1 VASRGRDPSH
11 VCATVGKVNEME
23 WRGLWKDTRPATRL
37 LMYGYLTSPPNSASK
52 SGVDIPINV
61 VLGVAQ
67 ASCCTLCLYGREAC
81 KTVGRYLWC
90 LCIVAVAMEHSP
102 LFCPSCECP
111 APSAIVM
118 VDLPLF
124 SSWASIGSEDCH
136 WNQYLRNCPI
146 LNWWKMVV
154 YGQIL
159 HVVFGGPSHFFLALL
174 MLSDTIR

>member
-1 VASRGRDPSH
+1 VASGGRDPSYG
-11 VCATVGKVNEME
+11 CATVGKVNEAKVRNGGACGKILVPPRHYSCM
-23 WRGLWKDTRPATRL
+23 D
-37 LMYGYLTSPPNSASK
+37 TSPLNSASK
-52 SGVDIPINV
+52 SGVDITINV

-67 ASCCTLCLYGREAC
+67 ASYALYNGREAC

-118 VDLPLF
+118 LDLPLF

-136 WNQYLRNCPI
+136 WNLYLRNCPI
-146 LNWWKMVV
+146 LNWWK
-154 YGQIL
+154 IW
-159 HVVFGGPSHFFLALL
+159 PS
-174 MLSDTIR
+174 TT